1 MTYGILNV
9 PKNAREAPS
18 LADLSPYDPT
28 QGKRFGRGFSA
39 VRVGLAS
46 HGWQG
51 WRTTLVRW
59 FPPSQPFAALKF
71 MLRKCHAKMCCRA
84 ECPRGDHLAPLGLS
98 LRPCARHVRLPRFRS
113 PAPLSYQNESLG
125 IIKMIAR
132 DRPEVSEAD
141 ASMLGGQFAILLP

>member
-1 MTYGILNV
+1 MGAGASGPGDLNGIQAPRYQLGAAQQGGWTARMADYFSSRMAYGILNV

-51 WRTTLVRW
+51 
-59 FPPSQPFAALKF
+59 
-71 MLRKCHAKMCCRA
+71 
-84 ECPRGDHLAPLGLS
+84 
-98 LRPCARHVRLPRFRS
+98 
-113 PAPLSYQNESLG
+113 
-125 IIKMIAR
+125 
-132 DRPEVSEAD
+132 
-141 ASMLGGQFAILLP
+141 